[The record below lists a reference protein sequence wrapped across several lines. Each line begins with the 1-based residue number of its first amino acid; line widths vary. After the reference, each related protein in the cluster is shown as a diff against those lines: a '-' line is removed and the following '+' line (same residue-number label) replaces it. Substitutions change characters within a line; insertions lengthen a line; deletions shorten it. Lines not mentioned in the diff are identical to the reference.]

1 MAEKCLVVAS
11 LAALVFHP
19 RSSIKCFKPKP
30 NPNSTNSTT
39 TPQKNHKPAKKKQ
52 GTPPKLPHEQPK
64 HKAQSS
70 SSSSIARNSS
80 RSNQLTELL
89 EGDWPIDIVAAM
101 FRAGWPLEKTVVIE
115 KILKVNHSLDH
126 LTKFEEYREGV
137 KSMSAKIREPERT
150 QKLVV
155 DGNELV
161 RFHGALIKCSLGRG
175 NLSLDIC
182 SNRWC
187 AVCRMVSSTFPVKD
201 VSVTLYENSWR
212 AHAKIDGGSVGD
224 RASARTASVLCRVI
238 AGRIANF
245 DKFGATN
252 VKEGG
257 FDSMVSPP
265 ECASEVS
272 EGLVVL
278 NQRAILPCFVVI
290 YRAS

>member
-1 MAEKCLVVAS
+1 MVEKCLIAAS

-19 RSSIKCFKPKP
+19 RSSIKFFKPKP
-30 NPNSTNSTT
+30 NPNNTTSTT
-39 TPQKNHKPAKKKQ
+39 TPPKNHKPAKKKHS
-52 GTPPKLPHEQPK
+52 TPPKPPHEQSKP
-64 HKAQSS
+64 KAQSSS

-137 KSMSAKIREPERT
+137 KSMSAKISEPERT

-161 RFHGALIKCSLGRG
+161 RFHGALIKCYLGRD

-201 VSVTLYENSWR
+201 VSVTLYEHSWR

-265 ECASEVS
+265 GNESE
-272 EGLVVL
+272 ELVVL